1 MSRNDAKKYID
12 KLFDELGLIKSK
24 PGKISSRLDWA
35 ERYPENV
42 VKEVISWVIDNEE
55 KLPSIPYLYT
65 LAKKNQN
72 IKAQVKIEDEECFY
86 CGSTGFVPVLI
97 RPNEMSSVP
106 YMRNYSCKCTRGDNK
121 ATIEVHGEQK
131 HFTDACFDKFPE
143 LQFEH
148 RLHEFPNMNYP
159 QIVDQIKILLA

>member
-1 MSRNDAKKYID
+1 MKRDEANILVQRLFNGFGKY
-12 KLFDELGLIKSK
+12 KVNENHFNVYLN
-24 PGKISSRLDWA
+24 WA
-35 ERYPENV
+35 VRYSEEV
-42 VKEVISWVIDNEE
+42 IKEVISQVLDAEDKMPTRSALN
-55 KLPSIPYLYT
+55 K
-65 LAKKNQN
+65 LAKR
-72 IKAQVKIEDEECFY
+72 IRGVKAQVEIEDEECFY
-86 CGSTGFVPVLI
+86 CGSPGFVPVLF